1 MNALEIIY
9 IVGALAIGFLMGMIL
24 ELFLEVQTI
33 RELQDDNRRL
43 RLLNADLEKKLKQ
56 TSQNVE
62 VFEICDAASVRA
74 STIHRSGKKIL
85 QKGIEL

>member
-43 RLLNADLEKKLKQ
+43 RLLNADLEKKLKK

-62 VFEICDAASVRA
+62 VFEICDS
-74 STIHRSGKKIL
+74 SIGQGIDYS
-85 QKGIEL
+85 QKW

>member
-43 RLLNADLEKKLKQ
+43 RLLNAEIEPKLFFISCA
-56 TSQNVE
+56 TE
-62 VFEICDAASVRA
+62 VAKNPSDAIFCS
-74 STIHRSGKKIL
+74 
-85 QKGIEL
+85 